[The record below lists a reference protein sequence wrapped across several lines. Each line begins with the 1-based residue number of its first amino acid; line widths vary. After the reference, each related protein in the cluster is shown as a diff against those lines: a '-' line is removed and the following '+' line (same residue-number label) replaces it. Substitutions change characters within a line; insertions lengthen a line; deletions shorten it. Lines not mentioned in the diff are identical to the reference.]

1 MDRVLLD
8 APCSGTGV
16 ASKDPSVKSGKTQAD
31 VWRCC
36 ELQKKLILA
45 AIDLVDAN
53 SKVRAV
59 YIIDSV
65 LTACRASSGAS
76 TRRRVVMWSTR
87 RAQSWLRRMRTSS
100 AMP

>member
-1 MDRVLLD
+1 MVLSFAQLFASTTSPKVLGEKSVDRVLLD

-16 ASKDPSVKSGKTQAD
+16 VSKDPTVKSGKTQAD

-53 SKVRAV
+53 SKVRKLKV
-59 YIIDSV
+59 IHCICPCCSPTESIFILYF
-65 LTACRASSGAS
+65 
-76 TRRRVVMWSTR
+76 
-87 RAQSWLRRMRTSS
+87 
-100 AMP
+100 P

>member
-16 ASKDPSVKSGKTQAD
+16 VSKDPSVKSGKTQND

-36 ELQKKLILA
+36 ELQKKLIIA

-53 SKVRAV
+53 SKVQGGKGGGVEGRGGFL
-59 YIIDSV
+59 D
-65 LTACRASSGAS
+65 RHK
-76 TRRRVVMWSTR
+76 
-87 RAQSWLRRMRTSS
+87 QQ
-100 AMP
+100 